1 MDDKDVIA
9 HLASGAKLRRHGDDG
24 TEVELVTFHDV
35 VTPDQWNRLADGGWL
50 KGFANGGGAW
60 LSDEGRRA
68 YLRSTDEMGDGKL
81 VPPVT
86 PNQELTA
93 AQGEKP

>member
-9 HLASGAKLRRHGDDG
+9 HLAAGAKLRRHGDDG
-24 TEVELVTFHDV
+24 TDVELVTFHAE
-35 VTPDQWNRLADGGWL
+35 VTTDQWNRLADGGWL
-50 KGFANGGGAW
+50 KGFANGGGAR
-60 LSDEGRRA
+60 LSDEGRLA

-86 PNQELTA
+86 PNSNSTA
-93 AQGEKP
+93 R